1 MQLEKLSSNQ
11 TKHTKKDG
19 FYLSKNG
26 INKKSWDMFLALHG
40 VSYTANATKSTSS
53 KWNYTMTVTDYYDFK
68 PENYKDSPIV
78 NTVNNYAVGAMKAGA
93 IVPFNIKVIINDSV
107 NI

>member
-1 MQLEKLSSNQ
+1 
-11 TKHTKKDG
+11 
-19 FYLSKNG
+19 
-26 INKKSWDMFLALHG
+26 
-40 VSYTANATKSTSS
+40 
-53 KWNYTMTVTDYYDFK
+53 MTVTDYYDFK

-78 NTVNNYAVGAMKAGA
+78 NTVNNYAVNAMKAGA